1 MANSPLEIPGCP
13 RRLTAVLYLA
23 VTLATSGC
31 LFQKKPRAFV
41 PPTVAPAKP
50 VALKPVPMVD
60 PPPALEAVTTPFEI
74 EGVLLNASNSFPL
87 PPPPAA
93 AAPARPV
100 ARTPAPPKTV
110 PPETPQPAQ
119 PKIAQILT
127 PQELRDNTRLYD
139 ESMARV
145 DRALVD
151 LAKKNLTAAD
161 RGTVEQIRSFQAQA
175 KQAKE
180 QDLMTAIGFARR
192 ADVLA
197 KDLLGRLP

>member
-1 MANSPLEIPGCP
+1 MA
-13 RRLTAVLYLA
+13 A
-23 VTLATSGC
+23 TLASSGC

-41 PPTVAPAKP
+41 PPPMAPAKP

-60 PPPALEAVTTPFEI
+60 PPPALEAADAPSEI
-74 EGVLLNASNSFPL
+74 QGVVFVNASTSFPL

-93 AAPARPV
+93 ATPARPV
-100 ARTPAPPKTV
+100 ARTPAPPKIV
-110 PPETPQPAQ
+110 PPETPPVAP

-127 PQELRDNTRLYD
+127 PQESNNLTRTYD

-145 DRALVD
+145 DRALLD
-151 LAKKNLTAAD
+151 LGKKNLAAAD
-161 RGTVEQIRSFQAQA
+161 RDTVEQIRSFQAQA
-175 KQAKE
+175 KQTKE

-192 ADVLA
+192 ADALA